1 MVQNLIEI
9 FQRFPREDDYEL
21 VFVSL
26 LYMFGSEYIIM
37 QSFMSSRSTT
47 TLFVF
52 THIRWMWKFSK
63 DNLFFRDS
71 CVVT

>member
-9 FQRFPREDDYEL
+9 FQRFPREDDYEF
-21 VFVSL
+21 VFVSS

-47 TLFVF
+47 LFVF
-52 THIRWMWKFSK
+52 THIQWMWKFSK